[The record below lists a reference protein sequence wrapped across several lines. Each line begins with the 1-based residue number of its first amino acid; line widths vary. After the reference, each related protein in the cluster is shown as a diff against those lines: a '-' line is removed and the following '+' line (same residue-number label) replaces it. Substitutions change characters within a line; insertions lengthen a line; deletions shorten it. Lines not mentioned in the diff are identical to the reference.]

1 MEKIN
6 QLICFIGLMVAMV
19 TCIAGIS
26 VNQRKMND
34 FAKDL
39 SKNVEGTDCVTTSV
53 GSQSCH
59 AGHCHNS
66 QTYIHG
72 CDTYD
77 QQWDNLTVNYDTH
90 NSTGWRNTT
99 CNLYAAWEPA
109 IDDTCGYANLTYSSC
124 TNGDCRNGVIDINAC
139 YSPNYVVNYLRNAAS
154 TLFAG
159 GVDDSVNDFFDIPC
173 VNLLFDTFSRRHFD
187 NNKIERL

>member
-19 TCIAGIS
+19 TCIAGMS

-77 QQWDNLTVNYDTH
+77 KQWD
-90 NSTGWRNTT
+90 S
-99 CNLYAAWEPA
+99 
-109 IDDTCGYANLTYSSC
+109 
-124 TNGDCRNGVIDINAC
+124 RNGVIDINAC